1 MAANTR
7 LSDEE
12 LNRILAEKRSALHKG
27 TLIAVGGGVVMLLG
41 FAWLGMFVGFCGL
54 ALLIWGIVK
63 VSAATRDAKNGVGV
77 QIVTAAL
84 QEVFTQVE
92 YRPQNHLSEAVV
104 RNTDMGFP
112 FDVDKI
118 TGSDYVRGN
127 YRGADIEMSDM
138 QLINVTYTTDSKGR
152 SRRQETTVFK
162 GLWLIC
168 DFGKALS
175 ADLRLSERSALFG
188 KLAIGGIK
196 TESEAFNQRFYIQS
210 QSQHDAFYILTP
222 HMMEYILSMDAKGGG
237 DTYMRFLKEGKVHIA
252 INSGRNAFEMGS
264 LNTDV
269 AALRQKF
276 VGEIRYVTDI
286 IDQLRLVDT
295 LHAGACGETE

>member
-1 MAANTR
+1 MAANTK

-12 LNRILAEKRSALHKG
+12 LNRILAEKRSVLHKG
-27 TLIAVGGGVVMLLG
+27 ILIAVAGGIVTLLG
-41 FAWLGMFVGFCGL
+41 FAWLGMFVGFCGI
-54 ALLIWGIVK
+54 ALLIWGIIK
-63 VSAATRDAKNGVGV
+63 VSSATRDAKNAVGV

-84 QEVFTQVE
+84 QEIFTDVE
-92 YRPQNHLSEAVV
+92 YRPQSHLSESVV

-118 TGSDYVRGN
+118 TGSDYIRGN
-127 YRGADIEMSDM
+127 YRGAEIEMSDM
-138 QLINVTYTTDSKGR
+138 RLINITYTTDSKGR
-152 SRRQETTVFK
+152 TRRQETTVFE

-196 TESEAFNQRFYIQS
+196 TESEAFNQRFHIQS

-237 DTYMRFLKEGKVHIA
+237 DTYMRFLKAGKVHIA

-286 IDQLRLVDT
+286 IDELRLVDT
-295 LHAGACGETE
+295 LYDRAPSGNE

>member
-1 MAANTR
+1 MATNTK

-12 LNRILAEKRSALHKG
+12 LNRILAEKRSSLRKG
-27 TLIAVGGGVVMLLG
+27 IFIAVGGGIVTLLG
-41 FAWLGMFVGFCGL
+41 FLYLGMFAGLCGI

-63 VSAATRDAKNGVGV
+63 ITSANRGAKNAVGV

-84 QEVFTQVE
+84 QEVFDEVE
-92 YRPQNHLSEAVV
+92 YLPHSHLDESVV
-104 RNTDMGFP
+104 YNTDMGFP

-127 YRGADIEMSDM
+127 YRGAEIEMSDM
-138 QLINVTYTTDSKGR
+138 RLINITYTTDSKGR
-152 SRRQETTVFK
+152 SHRQETTVFE

-196 TESEAFNQRFYIQS
+196 TESEAFNQRFHIQS

-276 VGEIRYVTDI
+276 VAEIRYVTDI
-286 IDQLRLVDT
+286 IDELRLVDT
-295 LHAGACGETE
+295 LHDGTSAETE